1 MVNIKYILSDI
12 YTNIHSICSSSY
24 FQPIQDKINSFNN
37 RPAELRPKN
46 ISDEDVPCVM
56 LLCKF
61 FYEKNLP
68 YIKRYS
74 FNPNKYPAI
83 NLKILN
89 SDGIS
94 VTTCLIFRS
103 GSVMITGGNDIREYC
118 DIYKK
123 FLKIINENDS
133 ILLS

>member
-1 MVNIKYILSDI
+1 
-12 YTNIHSICSSSY
+12 
-24 FQPIQDKINSFNN
+24 
-37 RPAELRPKN
+37 
-46 ISDEDVPCVM
+46 
-56 LLCKF
+56 
-61 FYEKNLP
+61 
-68 YIKRYS
+68 
-74 FNPNKYPAI
+74 
-83 NLKILN
+83 LKILN

-123 FLKIINENDS
+123 FLKVINENDS